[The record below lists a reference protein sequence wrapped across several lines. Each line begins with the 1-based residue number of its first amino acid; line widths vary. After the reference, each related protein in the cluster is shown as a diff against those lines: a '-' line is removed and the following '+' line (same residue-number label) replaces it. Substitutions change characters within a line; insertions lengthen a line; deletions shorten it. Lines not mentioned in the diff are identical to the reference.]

1 MHAWT
6 LTLDVKLTCKQLAYA
21 LLLLNFILVFIAI
34 IIIISCFDNFVAA
47 LWNSEGLHIIRL
59 YRKFLVER

>member
-6 LTLDVKLTCKQLAYA
+6 LTQDVKLACKQLAYA

-47 LWNSEGLHIIRL
+47 LWNSEGLHIM
-59 YRKFLVER
+59 YRKFLVES

>member
-6 LTLDVKLTCKQLAYA
+6 LTQDVKLTCKQLAYA

-34 IIIISCFDNFVAA
+34 LIIILCFDNFGAA

-59 YRKFLVER
+59 YRKFLVES